1 MSSADHLAELQL
13 DIDELKQIV
22 KDNVKRKNVH
32 EIIEA
37 WIEKLSAE
45 KVKLEEAMKK
55 EEHERPKQIAVVQ
68 ASKAPVDPIE
78 KGLADA
84 AKINWVNIVKYGW
97 DQPDGKVKIYLTD
110 GLDGV
115 KALPGGAV
123 TCDFEDAAL
132 DLKIVGLNGK
142 NYRLWIPAL

>member
-1 MSSADHLAELQL
+1 M
-13 DIDELKQIV
+13 
-22 KDNVKRKNVH
+22 
-32 EIIEA
+32 
-37 WIEKLSAE
+37 
-45 KVKLEEAMKK
+45 
-55 EEHERPKQIAVVQ
+55 
-68 ASKAPVDPIE
+68 
-78 KGLADA
+78 
-84 AKINWVNIVKYGW
+84 KYGW